1 MKMEYK
7 KPEIWVTEKVPLNLL
22 SDSVTPWADS
32 KKNETPW
39 DDIDDEEDN
48 HLDSK
53 FNWSVWDDDE
63 DEEDN

>member
-1 MKMEYK
+1 MKMKYQ
-7 KPEIWVTEKVPLNLL
+7 KPEIWVTEKVPQNLL
-22 SDSVTPWADS
+22 SDSVSPWAEG
-32 KKNETPW
+32 KENKTPN
-39 DDIDDEEDN
+39 DYIDDEEDN